1 MRVIVWTDLYVS
13 AAEVPP
19 LLTDMGDC
27 SAPQMSVRAVALT
40 LDPVDGVGTD
50 QTALLIG
57 QITNTGPH
65 TVRLRSTQ
73 LQMVSTGTTGQH
85 GTTHGPSAV
94 HTAPDGQYRDHGTT
108 RDHIR
113 SVCGPQ
119 STQLQMVSTGT
130 THQHGTTRS
139 PRRNHMSP
147 KRDHS
152 TDPHHQYDTQ
162 LTNYTGP
169 RVT

>member
-40 LDPVDGVGTD
+40 LDPIDGVGTD

-73 LQMVSTGTTGQH
+73 LQMVSTGTTGPH

-108 RDHIR
+108 YGPSAVHTAPDGQYRDHT
-113 SVCGPQ
+113 P
-119 STQLQMVSTGT
+119 T
-130 THQHGTTRS
+130 
-139 PRRNHMSP
+139 
-147 KRDHS
+147 RDHKI
-152 TDPHHQYDTQ
+152 TNTEPQVTKNVTIADPHHQYDTQ
-162 LTNYTGP
+162 LTNTGP
-169 RVT
+169 